1 MYAIKADILE
11 QLSESDLIG
20 LTDDAGAG
28 TVDDSVVDRAIADAD
43 ATIDAYCQGRYS
55 VPFVAPL
62 APMIRSLSVDLA
74 IYNLYSRRPVA
85 EVPEVRK
92 DRRKEA
98 IAFLNKVAEA
108 KISLGA
114 ASPAP
119 VNSGQAVLVGGGAR
133 LFTRDSMQ
141 GL

>member
-11 QLSESDLIG
+11 LLAETELIG
-20 LTDDAGAG
+20 LTDDADAG
-28 TVDDSVVDRAIADAD
+28 VVDDSVVDRAIADAD

-74 IYNLYSRRPVA
+74 IYNLYSRRSVA

-98 IAFLNKVAEA
+98 ISFLARVAEA
-108 KISLGA
+108 KLSLGSV
-114 ASPAP
+114 SPAP
-119 VNSGQAVLVGGGAR
+119 VNSGQAVLVGGGDR
-133 LFTRDSMQ
+133 LFTRESMK

>member
-1 MYAIKADILE
+1 MYATKADILE
-11 QLSESDLIG
+11 LLSESDLIG
-20 LTDDAGAG
+20 LTDDSGSG
-28 TVDDSVVDRAIADAD
+28 LVDDSVVDRAIADAD

-55 VPFVAPL
+55 VPFGAPL

-85 EVPEVRK
+85 DVPEVRK

-98 IAFLNKVAEA
+98 IAFLAKVAEA
-108 KISLGA
+108 KLSLG
-114 ASPAP
+114 SVSSAP
-119 VNSGQAVLVGGGAR
+119 VNSGQAVLVGGGDR
-133 LFTRDSMQ
+133 LFTRDSMK